1 MRVLMAT
8 DGSDAATEAMT
19 FLTTLPLPKDTE
31 VRLIAVVAI
40 PTPIMG
46 SYPDAVPAAI
56 DAYAQVLDVER
67 EACARAT
74 ERATETLAAQ
84 EYAVSCQIREGDP
97 AHEILEEA
105 DAFEADL
112 LVLGSRGMT
121 GVEEFFLGSVA
132 RNVAKH
138 CQRPVL
144 LARTPQNGIRSVVF
158 ATDGSEQS
166 RHAATYLA
174 NLPLPEGA
182 VVTAVHV
189 VRPQNP
195 FPGILPTD
203 PQEFHAAA
211 EAVRRNQESIG
222 ERHLAGAETILK
234 TGGKQTAQ
242 QLRVGDP
249 AEEILA
255 AAKETGAD
263 LVVAGA
269 RGVSLIK
276 GLLVGSVA
284 ERLLRQT
291 KGSVLLVH

>member
-1 MRVLMAT
+1 MRILFAT
-8 DGSDAATEAMT
+8 DGSDAAADAMA
-19 FLTTLPLPKDTE
+19 FLETLPLPEGTE
-31 VRLIAVVAI
+31 VRLVSAVAV

-46 SYPDAVPAAI
+46 SYPDAVPAAM

-67 EACARAT
+67 DACQRAI
-74 ERATETLAAQ
+74 ERSKDAFSSRF
-84 EYAVSCQIREGDP
+84 AVSCQVREGDP

-105 DAFEADL
+105 DAFAADL

-121 GVEEFFLGSVA
+121 GIEEFFLGSVA

-138 CQRPVL
+138 SQRPVL
-144 LARTPQNGIRSVVF
+144 LAKAPRNGLRSVVF
-158 ATDGSEQS
+158 ATDGSDHS
-166 RHAATYLA
+166 RHAATFVA
-174 NLPLPEGA
+174 NLPLPEEA
-182 VVTAVHV
+182 VVTIVHA
-189 VRPQNP
+189 VRPNNP

-211 EAVRRNQESIG
+211 EEVRRNQERLG
-222 ERHLAGAETILK
+222 EVHLTGAATILQ

-249 AEEILA
+249 AEEIIA
-255 AAKETGAD
+255 AAQETGAD

-276 GLLVGSVA
+276 GLMVGSVA
-284 ERLLRQT
+284 ERLLRQV
-291 KGSVLLVH
+291 KGRVLLVH

>member
-1 MRVLMAT
+1 MRVLLAT
-8 DGSDAATEAMT
+8 DGSEAAAEAMA
-19 FLTTLPLPKDTE
+19 FLGAMPLPDATE
-31 VRLIAVVAI
+31 VRLIAVVAV

-46 SYPDAVPAAI
+46 SYPDAISGAM
-56 DAYAQVLDVER
+56 DAYAQVMDVER
-67 EACARAT
+67 EACQRAA
-74 ERATETLAAQ
+74 ERAKEALPSRFT
-84 EYAVSCQIREGDP
+84 VSYQIREGDP

-121 GVEEFFLGSVA
+121 GIEEFFLGSVA

-138 CQRPVL
+138 SRRPVL
-144 LARTPQNGIRSVVF
+144 LARSPRNGLRSVVF
-158 ATDGSEQS
+158 ATDGSEHS
-166 RHAATYLA
+166 RHAAAYLG
-174 NLPLPEGA
+174 NLPLPEEA
-182 VVTAVHV
+182 VVTLVHA

-211 EAVRRNQESIG
+211 EAVRRSQEEAG
-222 ERHLAGAETILK
+222 ERHLDNAETIL
-234 TGGKQTAQ
+234 TTAGKHVARE
-242 QLRVGDP
+242 LRVGEP

-255 AAKETGAD
+255 VAKSTGAD

-284 ERLLRQT
+284 ERLLREA